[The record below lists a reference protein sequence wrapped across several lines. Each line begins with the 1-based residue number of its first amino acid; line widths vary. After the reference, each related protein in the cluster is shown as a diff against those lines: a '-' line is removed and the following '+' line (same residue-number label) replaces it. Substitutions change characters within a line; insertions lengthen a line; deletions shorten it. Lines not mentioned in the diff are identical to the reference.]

1 VNYYKLEKEA
11 VLETLKTSFS
21 GLTKEEAKNRLLKY
35 GLNKLQDVKK
45 KSKVKMFLSQFKDIM
60 IIILILSA
68 TFSFVM
74 SLINN
79 ESFIDSIIIV
89 SIVIINA
96 VLGFIQEL
104 KAEKEVELLKKDD
117 VSLVKVKRDNNVIL
131 VNKEELVKGDIILL
145 EAGDIVYADAR
156 ILSSYSLK
164 VDESSLTGESVPVLK
179 NEKEIKKDVTI
190 SEMSNMIFF
199 GTNVV
204 YGNCVAVVTGVGMN
218 TEFGKIA
225 TSLNE
230 EREKISPLEKKIN
243 GISKFISIIIFI
255 IIFIMFIIG
264 LLKGMELQEI
274 IMLSIS
280 LAVAAIPEGLPAII
294 TIILSLGVSKMSKK
308 NALVKNIS
316 SIEALGCTN
325 IICSDKTGTIT
336 KNQMTV
342 KKYYYNNKLSDEKTD
357 NILFKMMYL
366 NNNSVKNEDT
376 FIGDPTEVALYSF
389 CNDVI
394 NVEDERKLYKRLFE
408 IPFDSDRKLMSTINE
423 FGKLKK
429 MLTKGSFDSIIN
441 RCSKILINEKEE
453 ILRDEEKEKIVEVI
467 KEESKKSYRIL
478 AFAYKDIIGEDY
490 SNQKEDDLV
499 FVGLTF
505 LIDPPRKDV
514 KDAIEV
520 CKEASIIPLMI
531 TGDSIETSRAIAK
544 KVGILQNDN
553 EAILGSEL
561 DKMSFEKL
569 KEKVLDCRVFSR
581 VSPINKLS
589 IVKALKEKD
598 YVVSMTGD
606 GVNDAPALKYADVGV
621 GMGITGTEVSKSCS
635 DIILKDDSF
644 KTIVDAVKEGRR
656 IFDNIRNVLV
666 YILTGNIAEVTIV
679 FLGMIFGVKIFI
691 PIQLLYLNLVTD
703 SIPAIA
709 LSFEEASDDIMK
721 RKFKKN
727 NNNIFTPFILSKM
740 LFSSILKIIAV
751 LIVLLIGKVYGLAIS
766 TTMAFLTL
774 ILVEM
779 GYAISCRN
787 LKSNIINKNIFSNKV
802 MNLSMFLLFLIQGIV
817 FLTPVKNLFG
827 LESLNL
833 IQIIICFG
841 VTVVMFMLDEVVKK
855 MVVKKFKD

>member
-1 VNYYKLEKEA
+1 MNYYKLKQDE
-11 VLETLKTSFS
+11 VLKFLKTSLS
-21 GLTKEEAKNRLLKY
+21 GLTSKEAEELLLK
-35 GLNKLQDVKK
+35 GGPNKLQESKK
-45 KSKVKMFLSQFKDIM
+45 KSKVKMFLNQFKDIM

-79 ESFIDSIIIV
+79 ESFIDSIIII
-89 SIVIINA
+89 SIVVINA
-96 VLGFIQEL
+96 IIGFIQEL

-117 VSLVKVKRDNNVIL
+117 ISLVKVKRDSNVIL
-131 VNKEELVKGDIILL
+131 INKEELVKGDIILL

-179 NEKEIKKDVTI
+179 DEKEINKDVTL

-204 YGNCVAVVTGVGMN
+204 YGNCVAVVTEVGMN

-243 GISKFISIIIFI
+243 SISKFISIIIFI

-264 LLKGMELQEI
+264 VLKGMELQEI

-342 KKYYYNNKLSDEKTD
+342 KKYYYNNKLSDEKCD

-389 CNDVI
+389 CDDVT
-394 NVEDERKLYKRLFE
+394 NVEYERKLYKRLFE
-408 IPFDSDRKLMSTINE
+408 IPFDSDRKLMSTIND
-423 FGKLKK
+423 FGGLKK

-441 RCSKILINEKEE
+441 CCSKILINEKEE
-453 ILRDEEKEKIVEVI
+453 ILSDEEKEKIVEVI

-478 AFAYKDIIGEDY
+478 AFAYKDIIDDDY
-490 SNQKEDDLV
+490 RNQKEEDLV

-505 LIDPPRKDV
+505 LIDPPREDV
-514 KDAIEV
+514 KTAIQI

-531 TGDSIETSRAIAK
+531 TGDSIETASSIAK
-544 KVGILQNDN
+544 EVGILKNED
-553 EAILGSEL
+553 EAILGSSV
-561 DKMSFEKL
+561 DKMSFEEL
-569 KEKVLDCRVFSR
+569 KEKVLDYHVYSR

-589 IVKALKEKD
+589 IVKVLKEKG

-644 KTIVDAVKEGRR
+644 KTIVDAIKEGRR

-679 FLGMIFGVKIFI
+679 FLGMIFGVEIFI

-709 LSFEEASDDIMK
+709 LSFEEASADIMK
-721 RKFKKN
+721 RKFKKK

-740 LFSSILKIIAV
+740 LFSSILKIVAV
-751 LIVLLIGKVYGLAIS
+751 LIVLLIGKVYGLGIS

-787 LKSNIINKNIFSNKV
+787 LKVI
-802 MNLSMFLLFLIQGIV
+802 L
-817 FLTPVKNLFG
+817 
-827 LESLNL
+827 
-833 IQIIICFG
+833 
-841 VTVVMFMLDEVVKK
+841 
-855 MVVKKFKD
+855 